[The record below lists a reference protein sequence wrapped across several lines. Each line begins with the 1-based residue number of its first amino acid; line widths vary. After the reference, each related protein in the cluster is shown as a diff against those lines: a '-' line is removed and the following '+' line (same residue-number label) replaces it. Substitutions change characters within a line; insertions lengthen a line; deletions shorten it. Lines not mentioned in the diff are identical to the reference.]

1 MKDLKSIAKSII
13 NSKTKEE
20 AKKII
25 NSVSFS
31 SGNFS
36 TDLVSPEIVNSW
48 TYSNDL
54 YNIISRT
61 PYSKFF
67 YTTQDIDNVNAKA
80 HEWSK
85 SNAIL
90 YYQVELESVQ
100 WGPELDEL
108 PAGAESSGAK
118 SNDVLIVDNYEKYYT
133 QAGEDSDPD
142 TYYQVVFKSAKWS
155 DSTTSLPDATEAEG
169 QKNNSELTEANLD
182 KYFYDLNGTEKAIQE
197 LTVSPK
203 TIQTGY
209 IYKRQYICQED
220 LDDLNDSGNYD
231 EFLEFITL
239 ELRRHVED
247 SIIGNIIG
255 GAFSQ
260 DYSSA
265 SNKYERFV
273 IGETDSK
280 FTTVKTKTQTGA
292 SDYAYITVANVQ
304 EMCDTVLK
312 TNVKWLVIHP
322 ADFRAL
328 MDDSEVYSE
337 TMLATLLGV
346 DYIFQTL
353 LAERGKVICLDPTQY
368 VIKVKNEINVAYPA
382 YEYNK
387 LNLQY
392 EVNGGGIIKGLK
404 SSGML
409 VGSLMTY

>member
-20 AKKII
+20 AKKYLKD
-25 NSVSFS
+25 NVSFS

-36 TDLVSPEIVNSW
+36 NTLVSPEIVNSW
-48 TYSNDL
+48 TYNNEL

-67 YTTQDIDNVNAKA
+67 YTTQDIDDTNAKA
-80 HEWSK
+80 QGWSK
-85 SNAIL
+85 TS
-90 YYQVELESVQ
+90 
-100 WGPELDEL
+100 
-108 PAGAESSGAK
+108 
-118 SNDVLIVDNYEKYYT
+118 T
-133 QAGEDSDPD
+133 DP
-142 TYYQVVFKSAKWS
+142 
-155 DSTTSLPDATEAEG
+155 
-169 QKNNSELTEANLD
+169 
-182 KYFYDLNGTEKAIQE
+182 KAIQE

-280 FTTVKTKTQTGA
+280 FTTVKTKTQSGS
-292 SDYAYITVANVQ
+292 SDYTYITVDNVQ

-392 EVNGGGIIKGLK
+392 EVNAGGIIKGLK